1 MVTSLFYVPAFVN
14 SRININTLMD
24 DGCNTYAIISKQ
36 AAQRAG
42 LTFFSLPHPIG
53 AASFSDQLAGQITQ
67 VAVIDSLDI
76 GGSSPKSSR
85 VFAYVVP
92 KIEGDY
98 EMILGRP
105 WRLSEIA
112 WIDPKTDTLHIDRTG
127 VKICNSALQDA
138 KTYFKS
144 SINLLQI
151 SAGSFSFLAKQ
162 KGPNR
167 PEVFAVTM
175 ADIEKS
181 LKIKKYS
188 DPRGKLLPIYQK
200 FATTL
205 FSRTE
210 SDRLPPHRPGIDHKI
225 ELEKKDGKDP
235 EIPSGPLY
243 SMSREMLL
251 VLRKTLT
258 ELLEKGFIRVSNSPA
273 AAPILF
279 VKKPGGGLRFCVDY
293 RALNAISRKDRYP
306 LPLIRE
312 TLSQI
317 SRAKWFTKLDV
328 IAAFNK
334 IRIAPGHEWLTAF
347 NTRFGLFEWLVTPFG
362 LTGAPSTFQRFI
374 NMTLQEF
381 QDFVSAYIDDILI
394 FTDGSREEHEQK
406 VVKVLQRL
414 EEAGLHLDID
424 KCEFSVRSTKYL
436 GFIISAEEGIKM
448 DPDKVKAILEWE
460 RPGSVKGIRSFLG
473 FANFYRSFIKDYS
486 TIVAPLIALTKL
498 DAQEKKFALTSTA
511 LAAFEYLKRAFVT
524 APILLSY
531 DPDRETVVEC
541 DASGMAT
548 GGVLMQYDD
557 NGVLRPV
564 AFMSKKMTPAEV
576 NYEIYDK
583 EMLAIIRCVEE
594 WNAQLVSLQQFTIRT
609 DHRNLAYFKEVQ
621 KLSERQVRWSQ
632 QLSKYNFILEYKP
645 GKLNI
650 LADALSRREQDMP
663 KNDDDERIRS
673 RQIQVLKPE
682 QCTGMPRICP
692 VITESTPER
701 DIKSEL
707 EQLWE
712 KAQPKD
718 ETYQDLLTAVREQL
732 RHLPEKHRHLRLIMA
747 DLSVSGPSLLFKS
760 RHWVPQSEPLRTGLL
775 QEVHDSYLT
784 GHPGKNIMTGIM
796 SRTYFWPGMSK
807 DVQMFVRN
815 CRACGRNTVWRT
827 RKQGLLHP
835 LPVPERVWSEI
846 SMDFITSLPKTSRG
860 NENILVITDRLS
872 KGPIFIP
879 TKSRSSKEVAK
890 VFITHYMAH
899 HSLPRAIVSDRG
911 EEFVEGIWSW
921 ICKLLSIK
929 QRLSTAYHPE
939 TDGST
944 ERMNQ
949 VLEEYLRHHC
959 TYFQTDWDEW
969 LPIAQ
974 IAVSARDATSTGVS
988 PFYMTHGYHANI
1000 GSSIQLP
1007 EATDRA
1013 GPARNPLESARAI
1026 VQKIQQCSELA
1037 QSTMAYAQ
1045 QRQQEIANK
1054 KRDPTP
1060 SYRVGDEVWLDLR
1073 NIKVDPLR
1081 RRKLAALHDRYTV
1094 TDIVGPNACRL
1105 NTPGEIF
1112 NVFHNTL
1119 LRPVRND
1126 PFPSQ
1131 VLHDARPE
1139 PILDEEGEK
1148 TWELEEIL
1156 DVKVEPEKGRRGPL
1170 HRWFLCQWTGY
1181 AEPTWNHEDYCQDT
1195 IALNRF
1201 EQKLGRKFAGKPLVR
1216 SAPLTAAPKK
1226 RGQLAVSVSNG
1237 PSQPVTGQSSRKTRG
1252 REVLSRS

>member
-1 MVTSLFYVPAFVN
+1 MVTSLFSVPALVN
-14 SRININTLMD
+14 SHTHIDTLMD
-24 DGCNTYAIISKQ
+24 DGCNTYAIISKR
-36 AAQRAG
+36 AAQRAR
-42 LTFFSLPHPIG
+42 LTRFSLSRPIG

-76 GGSSPKSSR
+76 GGSSPRSGR

-92 KIEGDY
+92 RIEGNY
-98 EMILGRP
+98 GMILGRP
-105 WRLSEIA
+105 WRNSESA

-127 VKICNSALQDA
+127 IKISNGALQDA
-138 KTYFKS
+138 KEHFKS
-144 SINLLQI
+144 SINLAQV
-151 SAGSFSFLAKQ
+151 SAGSFSFLAKRRGTSQ
-162 KGPNR
+162 
-167 PEVFAVTM
+167 PEVFAVSM
-175 ADIEKS
+175 ADIDKA
-181 LKIKKYS
+181 LKTKDYS
-188 DPRGKLLPIYQK
+188 DPRGKLLPAYQR

-205 FSRTE
+205 FSRAE

-235 EIPSGPLY
+235 EIPSGRLY

-258 ELLEKGFIRVSNSPA
+258 ELLGKGFIRVSNSPA
-273 AAPILF
+273 AAPVLF

-317 SRAKWFTKLDV
+317 SQAKWYTKLDV

-334 IRIAPGHEWLTAF
+334 IRIAHGHEWLTAF

-362 LTGAPSTFQRFI
+362 LAGAPSTFQRFV
-374 NMTLQEF
+374 NMTLREF
-381 QDFVSAYIDDILI
+381 QDFVTAYVDDILI

-406 VVKVLQRL
+406 VERVLQRL

-436 GFIISAEEGIKM
+436 GFIISVDEGVKM

-460 RPGSVKGIRSFLG
+460 RPGSVKGVRSFLG

-486 TIVAPLIALTKL
+486 TIIAPLTALTRL
-498 DAQEKKFALTSTA
+498 DAQGKRFALTSHA

-524 APILLSY
+524 APCLLAY
-531 DPDRETVVEC
+531 DPDRDTVIEC

-564 AFMSKKMTPAEV
+564 AFMSKKMSPAEV

-594 WNAQLVSLQQFTIRT
+594 WDAQIVSLRHFTIRT

-632 QLSKYNFILEYKP
+632 QLSKYNYTLEYKP

-663 KNDDDERIRS
+663 KSDDDDRIRS
-673 RQIQVLKPE
+673 RLIQVLKPE

-692 VITESTPER
+692 VMTELVPER
-701 DIKSEL
+701 NLKSEL
-707 EQLWE
+707 ELLWE
-712 KAQPKD
+712 SAQPED
-718 ETYQDLLTAVREQL
+718 ETYRDLVAAVQEQL
-732 RHLPEKHRHLRLIMA
+732 RHLPEKHRHLRLMMA
-747 DLSVSGPSLLFKS
+747 DLSVSRSFLMFKN
-760 RHWVPQSEPLRTGLL
+760 RYWVPQSEPLRTGLL

-784 GHPGKNIMTGIM
+784 GHPGKNVMTGIM
-796 SRTYFWPGMSK
+796 SRTYFWPGMSR
-807 DVQMFVRN
+807 DVQTFTRN

-846 SMDFITSLPKTSRG
+846 SMDFITGLPKTPRG
-860 NENILVITDRLS
+860 HENILVITDRLS
-872 KGPIFIP
+872 KGTVFIP
-879 TKSRSSKEVAK
+879 TQGRTGEELARA
-890 VFITHYMAH
+890 FITHYMAH

-911 EEFVEGIWSW
+911 EEFVKGIWSW
-921 ICKLLSIK
+921 ICKLLNIK

-959 TYFQTDWDEW
+959 SYFQTDWDWW

-988 PFYMTHGYHANI
+988 PFFMTHGYHANT
-1000 GSSIQLP
+1000 GSSIRLP
-1007 EATDRA
+1007 EATDRD
-1013 GPARNPLESARAI
+1013 GPPRNPLESARAV
-1026 VQKIQQCSELA
+1026 VQKIQQCTELA

-1045 QRQQEIANK
+1045 QRQQEIADK

-1060 SYRVGDEVWLDLR
+1060 SYRAGDEVWLDLR
-1073 NIKVDPLR
+1073 NIKVDTLR
-1081 RRKLAALHDRYTV
+1081 KKKLAALHDRYRITE
-1094 TDIVGPNACRL
+1094 IVGPNACRL
-1105 NTPGEIF
+1105 NTPGDIH

-1119 LRPVRND
+1119 LRPVADN

-1139 PILDEEGEK
+1139 PILDEEGEP
-1148 TWELEEIL
+1148 TWELEKIL
-1156 DVKVEPEKGRRGPL
+1156 DVKVEPKKGTRGPL

-1181 AEPTWNHEDYCQDT
+1181 AEPTWNHSDYCQNT
-1195 IALNRF
+1195 IALQHF
-1201 EQKLGRKFAGKPLVR
+1201 EQRLGRKFTEEPLTR
-1216 SAPLTAAPKK
+1216 LRPLTAAAIK
-1226 RGQLAVSVSNG
+1226 R
-1237 PSQPVTGQSSRKTRG
+1237 RKNRAP
-1252 REVLSRS
+1252 